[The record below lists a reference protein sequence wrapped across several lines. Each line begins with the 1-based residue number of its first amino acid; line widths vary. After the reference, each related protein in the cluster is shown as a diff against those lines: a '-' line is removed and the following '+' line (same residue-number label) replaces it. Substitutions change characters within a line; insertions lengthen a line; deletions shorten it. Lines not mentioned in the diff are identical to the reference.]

1 MALLD
6 INEYLDYLAKTP
18 YEVEKAFEEAINKLP
33 TKYHNFLVDII
44 ALSLILNKMS
54 QLQRGLLYYNEH
66 KMLVR
71 VGFKSY
77 PIHSL
82 SKEVKHF
89 AAGRLVEGYII
100 EEEFLINR

>member
-6 INEYLDYLAKTP
+6 INNYIEYLQKTP
-18 YEVEKAFEEAINKLP
+18 YEVEQMLESQLQLIPEEIISEVLEVLALA
-33 TKYHNFLVDII
+33 LVMQ
-44 ALSLILNKMS
+44 KMT

-71 VGFKSY
+71 VGFKTY

-82 SKEVKHF
+82 SKEVKNF
-89 AAGRLVEGYII
+89 AVGRLVEGYII